1 MPPFC
6 ATEVGQSDLKPPP
19 SQLQVVSS
27 GNHLFSKS
35 FDHNEKWCNVTSA
48 TVPSSMNETNAHWGA
63 APGRAGMEGLGG
75 RRAGPEEEGESFK
88 LAYNRLATCLQLG
101 SNYGGTTAL
110 LRWYLRAA
118 SAARSL
124 GLALSA
130 STADRD
136 CGLTLL
142 TESRMA
148 APTPDWTQCPLS
160 QTPRNQKFGV
170 VFTPLDRI
178 LRL

>member
-1 MPPFC
+1 
-6 ATEVGQSDLKPPP
+6 
-19 SQLQVVSS
+19 
-27 GNHLFSKS
+27 
-35 FDHNEKWCNVTSA
+35 
-48 TVPSSMNETNAHWGA
+48 
-63 APGRAGMEGLGG
+63 MEGLGG
-75 RRAGPEEEGESFK
+75 RRAGPEEKGKSFK

-124 GLALSA
+124 GLALPA
-130 STADRD
+130 STVDRD
-136 CGLTLL
+136 CGLTPL

-148 APTPDWTQCPLS
+148 ASTTHWAQCPLS